1 MVIDSH
7 IHVNSQVLENKDR
20 FIQAINNNPLIDKV
34 INVGLDLPSSKETI
48 DIAQIN
54 SKFYS
59 AVGIHPLYTKPT
71 NLNSLYE
78 LASNEKAVAIGEIGL
93 DNAKDNLEEQIKYLV
108 EQILIANK
116 LHLPVIIHSNNY
128 NKLIISIFENYV
140 KPQYGC
146 VFHCF
151 QPNLED
157 LAYLVNNGFYIS
169 FAGKIT
175 YKTAKKSLDVAREV
189 PNNLFLVETDSPYI
203 SPEPV
208 TSKINET
215 ANIKYIVS
223 KLAEIKQTS
232 FNDIAELTNEN
243 TRRLFRKIK
252 S

>member
-78 LASNEKAVAIGEIGL
+78 LASNEKVVAIGEIGL
-93 DNAKDNLEEQIKYLV
+93 DNTKDNLEEQIKYLT

-146 VFHCF
+146 IFHCF

-208 TSKINET
+208 INEINET

>member
-7 IHVNSQVLENKDR
+7 MHVNSQVLENKDR

-34 INVGLDLPSSKETI
+34 INVGLDLTSSKETV
-48 DIAQIN
+48 DIAQVN
-54 SKFYS
+54 PKFYS
-59 AVGIHPLYTKPT
+59 AVGIHPLYTKSD
-71 NLNSLYE
+71 NLNSLYD
-78 LASNEKAVAIGEIGL
+78 LASNEKVVAIGEIGL
-93 DNAKDNLEEQIKYLV
+93 DNTKDNLEEQIKYLV
-108 EQILIANK
+108 EQILIANQ

-175 YKTAKKSLDVAREV
+175 YKTAKKSLVVAREV

-208 TSKINET
+208 INEINET
-215 ANIKYIVS
+215 ANIKYIIS

-232 FNDIAELTNEN
+232 FNDIAKITNEN

-252 S
+252 L

>member
-7 IHVNSQVLENKDR
+7 MHINSQVLENKDR
-20 FIQAINNNPLIDKV
+20 FIQAINNNSLIDKV

-48 DIAQIN
+48 DIAQVN

-71 NLNSLYE
+71 NLNSLYD
-78 LASNEKAVAIGEIGL
+78 LASNEKVVAIGEIGL
-93 DNAKDNLEEQIKYLV
+93 DNTKDNLEEQIKYLT

-116 LHLPVIIHSNNY
+116 LHLPVIIHSNNC

-146 VFHCF
+146 IFHCF

-175 YKTAKKSLDVAREV
+175 YKTAKKSLEVAREV

-208 TSKINET
+208 INEINET
-215 ANIKYIVS
+215 ANIKYIIS

-232 FNDIAELTNEN
+232 FNDIAKITNEN

-252 S
+252 L

>member
-7 IHVNSQVLENKDR
+7 MHINSQVLENKVR

-34 INVGLDLPSSKETI
+34 INVGLDLPSSKEAI
-48 DIAQIN
+48 DIAQVN

-78 LASNEKAVAIGEIGL
+78 LASNEKVVAIGEIGL
-93 DNAKDNLEEQIKYLV
+93 DNTKDNLEEQIKYLI

-116 LHLPVIIHSNNY
+116 LHLPVIIHSNNC

-175 YKTAKKSLDVAREV
+175 YKTAKKSLEVAREV

-208 TSKINET
+208 INEINET
-215 ANIKYIVS
+215 ANIKYIIS

-232 FNDIAELTNEN
+232 FNDIAKITNEN

-252 S
+252 L